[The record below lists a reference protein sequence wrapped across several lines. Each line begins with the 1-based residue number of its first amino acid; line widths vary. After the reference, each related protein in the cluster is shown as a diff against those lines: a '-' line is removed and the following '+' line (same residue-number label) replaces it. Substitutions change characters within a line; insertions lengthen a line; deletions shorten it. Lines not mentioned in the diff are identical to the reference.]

1 MTRTL
6 IAAGAVAL
14 TLLLVACTIKPPAA
28 PERLEGTSWRAVS
41 IEGKATPET
50 HPSTVRF
57 FDRQLAGGSL
67 ACNAYSTTYFADA
80 SGLRFGALA
89 PTRDTCEPAVMEQ
102 ESRFISV
109 LADTR
114 GLRLDEQGAML
125 LLDADGRTRAR
136 LVPLTQ

>member
-1 MTRTL
+1 MTRFGTAG
-6 IAAGAVAL
+6 IAG
-14 TLLLVACTIKPPAA
+14 LLLVLQIACTTKPATP
-28 PERLEGTSWRAVS
+28 PERLEGTSWSAAA
-41 IEGKATPET
+41 IEGKTTQES
-50 HPSTVRF
+50 HPSTLRF

-89 PTRDTCEPAVMEQ
+89 PTRNTCAAPVMEQ
-102 ESRFISV
+102 EARFIAV

-114 GLRLDEQGAML
+114 GLRLDDQGAML

-136 LVPLTQ
+136 MVPLKQ